1 VTTHSP
7 DLLDFR
13 DIDDD
18 QLRVVSNPRNAT
30 VIAPLAGTS
39 RRAVREKLFTTGE
52 LLRAGEL
59 EGDVI
64 VAERSANQLGLFGP
78 VETPLA
84 AG

>member
-1 VTTHSP
+1 VAENNGS
-7 DLLDFR
+7 DGIAR
-13 DIDDD
+13 
-18 QLRVVSNPRNAT
+18 LRRVHIRNYKSNAT
-30 VIAPLAGTS
+30 GIAPLAGTS

-52 LLRAGEL
+52 LLRAGEI

-64 VAERSANQLGLFGP
+64 VAERAANQLGLFGP